1 MREKSWFREYGLI
14 LAAGVAVGIAALI
27 LTASGNPKNMGFCIA
42 CFLRDI
48 AGALGLHS
56 AANVQYIRPE
66 IIGIVVGAAAAA
78 LAAREFRAK
87 AGASP
92 ACRFVLGMFVM
103 IGAPVSYTHLTLP
116 TKA

>member
-56 AANVQYIRPE
+56 AANVPRRQLWLPGSSGQRP
-66 IIGIVVGAAAAA
+66 GP
-78 LAAREFRAK
+78 LPP
-87 AGASP
+87 AGLCWGCS
-92 ACRFVLGMFVM
+92 
-103 IGAPVSYTHLTLP
+103 
-116 TKA
+116 